1 MHYWGD
7 EWFEKNGN
15 DLYQAIDFIEKNLR
29 KHQIGVCGKEKYGT
43 YRDQFLN
50 FWSGGLYDLLFGHR
64 CYIGTFHK
72 YPKWVETIIDSI
84 HRFIYYKLDY
94 YVICPINQ
102 KLGLIKLIHDH
113 QAKMYNKTFQL
124 ACKKW
129 PNVITELIVDID
141 GYEMIKP
148 CKWGNIDGTSIH
160 NKYWRQC

>member
-15 DLYQAIDFIEKNLR
+15 DLYEAINFIEKNLR

-64 CYIGTFHK
+64 CYIGTFRK
-72 YPKWVETIIDSI
+72 YPKWIGAIIDSI

-94 YVICPINQ
+94 HVICPINR
-102 KLGLIKLIHDH
+102 KLGLEKLVHDY

-148 CKWGNIDGTSIH
+148 CRWGNVDGTSIH
-160 NKYWRQC
+160 NKYWKRC